1 MEDRFLYS
9 VFPKM
14 LIKDLPG
21 VAAFR
26 SQKSL
31 TLTKDEVK
39 HCMKFGSVYR
49 RFANENKTE
58 RVTMANIDRL
68 HNSTYMTEEEYEQ
81 FLKSNVDSNR
91 GQGTIDI
98 DLATTSTVETET
110 VTEEVT
116 SEVVEE
122 ETVAENSEDVATEE
136 TVDEVE
142 ETVESDVEEASETEE
157 VEEES
162 ETEEEPTETTN
173 KKSTY
178 QSKKKKR

>member
-58 RVTMANIDRL
+58 RVTMANVDRL

-81 FLKSNVDSNR
+81 FLKANVDSNR

-98 DLATTSTVETET
+98 DLTASTVETET
-110 VTEEVT
+110 VTEEVV

-122 ETVAENSEDVATEE
+122 ETVVENSEDVATEE

-142 ETVESDVEEASETEE
+142 ETVESDVEE
-157 VEEES
+157 ES
-162 ETEEEPTETTN
+162 ETEEETTETTN